1 MGILVFLLVVQRLTT
16 NIFRFNFKILN
27 RGRLLNTVKHPQ
39 PIGYVTLQ
47 PGNTNGDVFVSS
59 CDDGVLRLFD
69 IRRSV
74 TGMYLFRYSFHL
86 CSFIK
91 IIQRCSRYCCIISVP
106 VFKTAKDEQNKI
118 WSASFSPVN
127 AMIIA
132 SVCQNRVRLIDIR
145 QNSFRYRLK
154 QETKLI

>member
-1 MGILVFLLVVQRLTT
+1 MHTI
-16 NIFRFNFKILN
+16 
-27 RGRLLNTVKHPQ
+27 KHPQ
-39 PIGYVTLQ
+39 PIRYVTLQ
-47 PGNTNGDVFVSS
+47 PGNTKGDVFVSS

-86 CSFIK
+86 IPSSFYK
-91 IIQRCSRYCCIISVP
+91 IIQLRSRYCCIISVP
-106 VFKTAKDEQNKI
+106 VFETAKGEQNKI
-118 WSASFSPVN
+118 FSATFSPVD

-132 SVCQNRVRLIDIR
+132 SVCREGEKLFDIR
-145 QNSFRYRLK
+145 QSSFRYRLK

>member
-1 MGILVFLLVVQRLTT
+1 M
-16 NIFRFNFKILN
+16 N
-27 RGRLLNTVKHPQ
+27 RGRLLHTIKHPQ
-39 PIGYVTLQ
+39 PIRYVTLQ
-47 PGNTNGDVFVSS
+47 PGNTKGDVFVSS

-86 CSFIK
+86 IPSSFYK
-91 IIQRCSRYCCIISVP
+91 IIQLRSRYCCIISVP
-106 VFKTAKDEQNKI
+106 VFETAKGEQNKI
-118 WSASFSPVN
+118 FSATFSPVD

-132 SVCQNRVRLIDIR
+132 SVCREGEKLFDIR
-145 QNSFRYRLK
+145 QSSFRYRLK